1 MNCTAVPFYWQQGW
15 RPFVSRRAICPRK
28 VSVGVTL
35 RPHQIYSDRVQRD
48 IGSVLPG
55 GSSKTVSGPNFR
67 TVSNSSPCAVW
78 FFPSWR
84 GTASRLPF
92 LGRRA
97 RTSRAVSIAYRG
109 RIPSYLRRD
118 PKILKIPFAEDRDV
132 RLALTISQID
142 TLNQNQRPIDGGDST
157 LMWAE

>member
-1 MNCTAVPFYWQQGW
+1 MFHDDFMAHGK
-15 RPFVSRRAICPRK
+15 AICPRN
-28 VSVGVTL
+28 VSAGVTL
-35 RPHQIYSDRVQRD
+35 RPQQIYSDGVQRD

-55 GSSKTVSGPNFR
+55 GSSQTVSGQNFR
-67 TVSNSSPCAVW
+67 TANSSPCAVW
-78 FFPSWR
+78 FFASWR

-118 PKILKIPFAEDRDV
+118 LKILKIPFAEDRDV
-132 RLALTISQID
+132 RLALTISQFD
-142 TLNQNQRPIDGGDST
+142 TLNQNQRRST
-157 LMWAE
+157 EATPP

>member
-1 MNCTAVPFYWQQGW
+1 MFHDDFMAHGK
-15 RPFVSRRAICPRK
+15 AICPLN

-55 GSSKTVSGPNFR
+55 GSSQTVSGPNFR

-118 PKILKIPFAEDRDV
+118 PKILKIPLPKNRDV
-132 RLALTISQID
+132 RLALTISQLILSIKISAD
-142 TLNQNQRPIDGGDST
+142 HGGDSA